1 MMLALLVAVGWE
13 FGVIEALCVSI
24 LIGTSIDY
32 CIHMAVSYV
41 DAGRTSPQERLRE
54 SLVRKRRRS
63 LLLFFRC
70 SAQEVLRLSPD
81 YFLWMGL
88 TRRGSTVA
96 QGRTGST
103 ITGGA
108 CTTIVST
115 AMLCFCQIT
124 VFNKIA
130 LVMIFNTVVGY
141 AMALLFFGSLM
152 SIVYVERRAHTPGVE
167 TELSELPC
175 AADDTP
181 ER

>member
-1 MMLALLVAVGWE
+1 MQQA
-13 FGVIEALCVSI
+13 F
-24 LIGTSIDY
+24 
-32 CIHMAVSYV
+32 
-41 DAGRTSPQERLRE
+41 
-54 SLVRKRRRS
+54 
-63 LLLFFRC
+63 
-70 SAQEVLRLSPD
+70 RLSPD
-81 YFLWMGL
+81 YILRMIS
-88 TRRGSTVA
+88 TRRASTVA

-152 SIVYVERRAHTPGVE
+152 SIVYVERRALLCDE
-167 TELSELPC
+167 TEMSELPC

-181 ER
+181 

>member
-41 DAGRTSPQERLRE
+41 EAGRTSPQERLLE

-63 LLLFFRC
+63 LLLLFHC
-70 SAQEVLRLSPD
+70 SAQRVLRLRTDFVLRMSQ
-81 YFLWMGL
+81 
-88 TRRGSTVA
+88 TRRGSTLA

-108 CTTIVST
+108 CTTIVSSL
-115 AMLCFCQIT
+115 MLCFCQIT

-141 AMALLFFGSLM
+141 AMALLFFASLM
-152 SIVYVERRAHTPGVE
+152 SIVYVERRAHLPSVE
-167 TELSELPC
+167 TEMSELTR